1 MTMRLLKSI
10 WEMQRNNQLI
20 EDNNIIF
27 KGIKN
32 KTLGRKRRALYLILV
47 ENLLPFPRTKSCL
60 KLITFKNPHNSFSI
74 NVEKITIQ
82 VIQDTL
88 LDKFLTKTEPTLN
101 QLFLLRW
108 ILFLLKTNRIPQIF
122 L

>member
-47 ENLLPFPRTKSCL
+47 ENLLPPPRTKSCL

>member
-47 ENLLPFPRTKSCL
+47 ENLLPSPRTKSCL

-101 QLFLLRW
+101 QLFLLR
-108 ILFLLKTNRIPQIF
+108 
-122 L
+122 

>member
-47 ENLLPFPRTKSCL
+47 ENLLPSPRTKSCL